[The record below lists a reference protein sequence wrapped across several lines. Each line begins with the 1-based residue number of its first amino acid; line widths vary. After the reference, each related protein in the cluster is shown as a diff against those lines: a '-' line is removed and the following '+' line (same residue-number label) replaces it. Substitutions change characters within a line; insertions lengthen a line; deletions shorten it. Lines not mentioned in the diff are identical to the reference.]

1 MKYSSNEKTIVVS
14 AVNLIEA
21 GTLAIL
27 RECLGYLSELADG
40 GNYRVIAVVYSKD
53 LVNFPNIEYIE
64 TQWPKKR
71 WINRLCFEY
80 VSMKEISKEI
90 GHVSLWLSLHDTTP
104 NVVAERRAVYCHNPF
119 PFYKWKWRESLFA
132 PKIVLFALF
141 SKFIYRKNI
150 HKNNF
155 VIVQQ
160 QWLKDEFIKLFGL
173 SKEEL
178 IVALPDAPKNEEFVG
193 FELDKDPSLYSF
205 IFAGSPN
212 SHKNFE
218 IICKASNILQNELG
232 SGKFSV
238 YITVKGTENKYA
250 EYLYNNW
257 SKVDSLKFIG
267 FQDRKSMFDYYN
279 SSNCLIFPSKVETW
293 GLPITEFS
301 AFNKPM
307 LLADLPYAHETAAGS
322 KFVSFFD
329 ADSPEALAIQMKQL
343 ISGDE
348 SFLKPVESKPIEE
361 PTARSWK
368 ELFEILLEDRK
379 KENLI
384 TNS

>member
-1 MKYSSNEKTIVVS
+1 MKTIVIS

-27 RECLGYLSELADG
+27 RECLAYLSELAED
-40 GNYRVIAVVYSKD
+40 GNYRVIAVVYSKN
-53 LVNFPNIEYIE
+53 LVNFSNIEYIE

-71 WINRLCFEY
+71 WVNRLWYEY
-80 VSMKEISKEI
+80 VSLKEISKNI
-90 GHVSLWLSLHDTTP
+90 GPVYLWFALHDTSPT
-104 NVVAERRAVYCHNPF
+104 VIAERRAVYCHNSYS
-119 PFYKWKWRESLFA
+119 FYKWKLHDLIFA
-132 PKIVLFALF
+132 PKIALFAIF
-141 SKFIYRKNI
+141 TKYIYRTNI
-150 HKNNF
+150 HENTYL
-155 VIVQQ
+155 VVQQ
-160 QWLKDEFIKLFGL
+160 QWFREAMAKMFSFS
-173 SKEEL
+173 SKNI
-178 IVALPDAPKNEEFVG
+178 IVAPPKSIEVLNHQRNIQTN
-193 FELDKDPSLYSF
+193 DIYSF

-238 YITVKGTENKYA
+238 YITVKGIENKYA
-250 EYLYNNW
+250 EYLSNNW

-267 FQDRKSMFDYYN
+267 FQDRKSLFDYYN
-279 SSNCLIFPSKVETW
+279 ESNCLIFPSKVETW

-322 KFVSFFD
+322 KLVSFFD
-329 ADSPEALAIQMKQL
+329 ADSPEALAIQMKKL
-343 ISGDE
+343 ISGDK